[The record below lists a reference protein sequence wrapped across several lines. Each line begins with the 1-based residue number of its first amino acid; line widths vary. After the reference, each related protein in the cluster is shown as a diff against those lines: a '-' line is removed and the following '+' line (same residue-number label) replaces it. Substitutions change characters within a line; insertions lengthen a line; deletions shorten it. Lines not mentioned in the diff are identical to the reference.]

1 MLKFADNQPVY
12 DADEA
17 CIVFTG
23 FGRQG
28 LVDCHVTKAAILERS
43 GLTHADEAKLLAAFA
58 KHRLFFEDIA
68 CVLSVR
74 GLDGPVLID
83 ETHLSESAFA
93 SWRPSG
99 SAAARKVAAN
109 APARATPARMPVP
122 HVA

>member
-1 MLKFADNQPVY
+1 MLKFANKQPVY

-23 FGRQG
+23 FSRLGP
-28 LVDCHVTKAAILERS
+28 VDCHVTKAAILERS
-43 GLTHADEAKLLAAFA
+43 GLLDADEAKLLAAFA
-58 KHRLFFEDIA
+58 THRLFFEDIA

-93 SWRPSG
+93 SWRPYG
-99 SAAARKVAAN
+99 NAAMKAAAT
-109 APARATPARMPVP
+109 TPARTTPARITVP
-122 HVA
+122 QVA

>member
-1 MLKFADNQPVY
+1 MLKFANNQPVY

-28 LVDCHVTKAAILERS
+28 LVDCHVTKAAVLERS
-43 GLTHADEAKLLAAFA
+43 GLSDADEARLLAAFA

-68 CVLSVR
+68 CVLNVR
-74 GLDGPVLID
+74 GLDGPVMID
-83 ETHLSESAFA
+83 ETHLAESAFA

-99 SAAARKVAAN
+99 RAAAIKSAAN
-109 APARATPARMPVP
+109 TSSRMSAS